1 MINYD
6 FMGLIENLIRLTLAC
21 LCGGL
26 IGFEREQHANRPA
39 GFRTHI
45 LVCIGS
51 ALVMI
56 ISEYIFKKYS
66 GLTSV
71 DPGRLG
77 AQVISGIGFLGAGT
91 IIRQGVT
98 VKGLTT
104 AASLWAVA
112 CVGLACGIGYYEG
125 AIIATGLIYLTL
137 QTLKGMERRMITKG
151 EQAVLVIEVNHSND
165 EIGRITELFYSYEV
179 KILNIGINDNIDTGS
194 KILNYNLRLPS
205 NFKYDKLISEIENM
219 QNVIKIERKDI

>member
-1 MINYD
+1 MLYEVITYRGFMINYD

-39 GFRTHI
+39 GFRTHILVITSYSIHYTKLYDI

-179 KILNIGINDNIDTGS
+179 KILNIGINA
-194 KILNYNLRLPS
+194 
-205 NFKYDKLISEIENM
+205 
-219 QNVIKIERKDI
+219 